1 MAQFYAIFTFSLLST
16 ALHVFRTACDCLAAS
31 DTLAALAST
40 TTALFSLEQH
50 RLAGMSAHF
59 NFSPAALF
67 APDTAA
73 AAGTFLENQYRAR
86 HHAAT
91 AHNSLMMHSSRHQQ
105 HHRHQHPLHPSRS
118 GHGSSYY
125 EEPGHNAIV
134 AQHGPVGPPLPQP
147 PLTPPRSPAPSHFSL
162 TNNAII
168 PAART
173 ESHLSVDESLSTPI
187 SYHGYP
193 SPGSFSTSH
202 SGSITVQVISSSHA
216 PDLTTQ
222 IENPGIIGPHG
233 GRGGINKPPPFVPVV
248 TQGPPFKYHI
258 RDEVPS
264 RPQQTPS
271 PSVQQ
276 PPRLNGAIATISSI
290 SRHHGTFNLLD
301 L

>member
-1 MAQFYAIFTFSLLST
+1 MYLYSPMHINCIDAPHSILAGHVLLMIVTAIET
-16 ALHVFRTACDCLAAS
+16 V
-31 DTLAALAST
+31 AALAST
-40 TTALFSLEQH
+40 TSSLFSLEQH
-50 RLAGMSAHF
+50 RLAGMSEHF

-67 APDTAA
+67 APQTAI

-91 AHNSLMMHSSRHQQ
+91 AHNSLMMHSSRHQ
-105 HHRHQHPLHPSRS
+105 HHNFHHKHSLYPSRS

-125 EEPGHNAIV
+125 EDPGHNAIV

-162 TNNAII
+162 TNNAIV

-173 ESHLSVDESLSTPI
+173 ESHLFVDESLSTPI

-216 PDLTTQ
+216 PDHDSQLET
-222 IENPGIIGPHG
+222 PLLGPQG
-233 GRGGINKPPPFVPVV
+233 GRVINKPPPFVPVV
-248 TQGPPFKYHI
+248 TGPPFISKHHTK
-258 RDEVPS
+258 DNFP
-264 RPQQTPS
+264 RPQQPPA

-276 PPRLNGAIATISSI
+276 APRLNGPIASI
-290 SRHHGTFNLLD
+290 SNVSRPHGT
-301 L
+301 